1 MNLEKLIFESINQ
14 VDLTGKG
21 ELARRDGDHYRVDL
35 GNGMVYEAKPATGKF
50 GGKWFV
56 FKFTDAMQESGYC
69 KLIADTIKQTS
80 QFGGVD
86 RASIHWGVDPKQLG

>member
-1 MNLEKLIFESINQ
+1 MKLEKLIIKSIKQ
-14 VDLTGKG
+14 ADLTGKG
-21 ELARRDGDHYRVDL
+21 ELAQRDGDHYRVDL

-56 FKFTDAMQESGYC
+56 FKFTDEMAKSGYC
-69 KLIADTIKQTS
+69 RLIADTIKQTS

-86 RASIHWGVDPKQLG
+86 RASIHWGVDPERLG

>member
-1 MNLEKLIFESINQ
+1 MKLEKIIVDSIKQ
-14 VDLTGKG
+14 ADLTGKG
-21 ELARRDGDHYRVDL
+21 ELARRDGDRYRVDL

-56 FKFTDAMQESGYC
+56 FKFTDEMQESGYC
-69 KLIADTIKQTS
+69 QLIADTIKQTS

-86 RASIHWGVDPKQLG
+86 RASIHWGVEPERLE